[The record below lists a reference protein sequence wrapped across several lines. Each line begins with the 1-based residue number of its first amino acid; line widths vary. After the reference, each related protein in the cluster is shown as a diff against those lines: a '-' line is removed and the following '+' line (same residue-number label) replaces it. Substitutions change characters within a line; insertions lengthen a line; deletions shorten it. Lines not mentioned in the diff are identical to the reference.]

1 MKELSLENPIQM
13 LRDRG
18 YDLEDEV
25 AMALQNSY
33 STYVWSPGA
42 LGLDTDLENLFLDNV
57 QDISRLSVLDVR
69 ETNGSN
75 LLIKMEARLICEFHV
90 FVDWA
95 TWYSQVES
103 SALEVLDPD
112 WNRHCLLATVTSE
125 LDCEFDITF
134 DISKQKH
141 GKTQVLSIGD

>member
-1 MKELSLENPIQM
+1 M
-13 LRDRG
+13 
-18 YDLEDEV
+18 
-25 AMALQNSY
+25 QNSY

-42 LGLDTDLENLFLDNV
+42 LDLDTDLENLFLDNV
-57 QDISRLSVLDVR
+57 QDLYRLSVLDVR
-69 ETNGSN
+69 ETNGSS

-141 GKTQVLSIGD
+141 GKTQVLSIRPAPLSDDDFSF